1 MPADLAAFRRRF
13 FPGAAARDWNDWRWQ
28 ARHAS
33 RTAADLER
41 LFPLAPEEAAA
52 LDGRPLRLPVAVT
65 PYYAS
70 LLHPASP
77 LRRVVVPTMA
87 ETRRGAGEYEDP
99 LGEEKHRPVPC
110 LVHTY
115 PDRALFLVT
124 GACPAYC
131 RYCTRARLAGDGAGL
146 SSRANWRRALAYLR
160 AHQEIRDVVIS
171 GGEPLLLSDEKLKW
185 LLWELRHIPHLELLR
200 ISTRVP
206 AVLPQR
212 VTPALARLLGKCQPL
227 WVSVHFAHPDEL
239 TPEAQRACARLADA
253 GVPMGSQTVLLRGIN
268 DSPDT
273 IRRLMRGL
281 LRMRVKP
288 YYLHQCDAVV
298 GSSAFRASVADGL
311 EILRGLHGHTSGYAA
326 PMFMIDAP
334 GGGGKVPVS
343 PDYILGRKG
352 RDLLLRNHAGRTYRY
367 RLAVGD
373 SFAAGQRL
381 QQRRQPVRD

>member
-1 MPADLAAFRRRF
+1 MSSLDFGKKRF
-13 FPGAAARDWNDWRWQ
+13 GATVRDWNDWRWQ
-28 ARHAS
+28 VRHAF
-33 RTAADLER
+33 RTRADLEC
-41 LFPLAPEEAAA
+41 LFPLSPEEAAA
-52 LDGRPLRLPVAVT
+52 FDGRPLRLPVAIT

-70 LLHPASP
+70 LLNPASP
-77 LRRVVVPTMA
+77 LRRIVVPTAA
-87 ETRRGAGEYEDP
+87 ETRRGAGEYDDP

-124 GACPAYC
+124 GVCPAYC
-131 RYCTRARLAGDGAGL
+131 RYCTRARLAGRGAGL
-146 SSRANWRRALAYLR
+146 SSRANWRRALSYLR
-160 AHQEIRDVVIS
+160 EHAEIRDVVIS
-171 GGEPLLLSDEKLKW
+171 GGEPLLLPDEKLEW

-212 VTPALARLLGKCQPL
+212 VTPALARLFGKCQPL

-239 TPEAQRACARLADA
+239 TPEAARACARLAEA

-298 GSSAFRASVADGL
+298 GSAAFRASVQDGIN
-311 EILRGLHGHTSGYAA
+311 ILRALHGHTSGYAV
-326 PMFMIDAP
+326 PLYMIDAP
-334 GGGGKVPVS
+334 GGGGKVPLS
-343 PDYILGRKG
+343 PDYILGRKNG
-352 RDLLLRNHAGRTYRY
+352 TLLLENYRGQRFRY
-367 RLAVGD
+367 RLADGD
-373 SFAAGQRL
+373 PFARGRRRKGPGAGL
-381 QQRRQPVRD
+381 LA